1 MLIGYARVSTADQRL
16 DLQVDRRSTALRSR
30 GRWASPARRFSI
42 AGTPEGIAEEAL
54 QAAVAHI
61 GVATGY
67 VGVCRAER
75 DSKRFVLLACQIYD
89 LGVSD
94 TYSCEPQLCR

>member
-42 AGTPEGIAEEAL
+42 AGTPAL
-54 QAAVAHI
+54 ERPK
-61 GVATGY
+61 GSPKKRY
-67 VGVCRAER
+67 VRPSRILESRPG
-75 DSKRFVLLACQIYD
+75 
-89 LGVSD
+89 
-94 TYSCEPQLCR
+94 T